1 LYRHQFGQNAI
12 ADFGLLASVV
22 EHKKV
27 FFREAAARYD
37 LAKPGT
43 LRVCP
48 SDDNIARIRSDY
60 RDMREMFF
68 AEPPPFESL
77 MADLRELEERVNG

>member
-1 LYRHQFGQNAI
+1 LGNHIRPVVRLELGCRGDVWQSEQQPSS
-12 ADFGLLASVV
+12 LL
-22 EHKKV
+22 
-27 FFREAAARYD
+27 
-37 LAKPGT
+37 
-43 LRVCP
+43 VCP

-77 MADLRELEERVNG
+77 MAELRELEERVSG